1 MSTAQG
7 QKLTVFRPPQVSGL
21 VAWFDASDPSSV
33 QGNPVTQWTDKSS
46 NGNSAIATTGPAY
59 TRDPQGRPCMSFT
72 GTQWFESAAT
82 VPATTHSLIAVHA
95 PTYTNGSNGSGG
107 ALGGNS
113 SLFRFQTGANY
124 IVFPYYA
131 NGPHGYITSF
141 GLGAGDTT
149 LVDNSVA
156 GTASIINA
164 NIAPTSQI
172 VYKNGTQQAT
182 EATTLTAGTSP
193 ALTIG
198 RYTPAL
204 LEYYQGYVYEMIVYS
219 ATLTTTQRQSIEGYL
234 GWKWGLQASLSNAH
248 PYLTLNPETPVY
260 PLYPFTVPNFGRTT
274 SIFTPTQVSG
284 CAFWFDGAD
293 QSSMSFSSS
302 SNLSQWRDKS
312 GNAYNATASGSPGL
326 IGFGTVNPGGV
337 YFNGSSAYLSNFAC
351 PINLS
356 QRAVFIVMQE
366 VTHAGAR
373 GVLSFPPNPTT
384 GVDYNTITGMSI
396 ETSNGLRFYA
406 NGGAYVSDMGNTSL
420 LVKSTYFDSMTG
432 TQGGSF
438 LNGTNTS
445 NNVPNF
451 TQGTCTGFILGAR
464 WGGSGS
470 PGIDSYGNIIINEII
485 VYSNAITTTQRQ
497 AVEAY
502 LSVKWGTGALLAS
515 SNIYNQR
522 TLNSFG
528 LASAVPIP
536 VTRPAQNAKWLP
548 TRIAPLQLWLDAADQ
563 NSMTLSGTSLT
574 QWNDKSGSGNH
585 VLNSYISGT
594 ITYSTRKLSTDG
606 NSFFYAPVSTQR
618 ATYTNFQ
625 VFIVYTWLAST
636 AGTNQ
641 ALWGGDAGGWNRL
654 QLLSFP
660 ELSSG
665 ADSFALSWGNQG
677 SGFANP
683 PNGVLYTG
691 LNTASQLIYHA
702 SYNGF
707 TTNGSALYINGV
719 NQGSFT
725 DSASVGSPNPV
736 LTNTWFS
743 AIGPAIGAYPAQVS
757 FNEILIYTTTLTDR
771 ERQSVEGYFAWKWG
785 LVASLPANH
794 SFKLFPPPPQ

>member
-1 MSTAQG
+1 MSSAQG

-46 NGNSAIATTGPAY
+46 NGNSATATTGPTY
-59 TRDPQGRPCMSFT
+59 TRDAQGRPCISFT

-95 PTYTNGSNGSGG
+95 PTYTNGSNGSGTY
-107 ALGGNS
+107 GGNS
-113 SLFRFQTGANY
+113 SLFRFQTIVGSY
-124 IVFPYYA
+124 VVFPYYV
-131 NGPHGYITSF
+131 NGPRGYITSF

-149 LVDNSVA
+149 LVENSVA

-172 VYKNGTQQAT
+172 IYKNGTQQST

-193 ALTIG
+193 SLTIG
-198 RYTPAL
+198 RYTPGN

-219 ATLTTTQRQSIEGYL
+219 ATLTMSQRQSIEGYL

-248 PYLTLNPETPVY
+248 PYLTVNPETPVY
-260 PLYPFTVPNFGRTT
+260 PLYPFTVPNLGTTT
-274 SIFTPTQVSG
+274 SIFTPTQVPG

-302 SNLSQWRDKS
+302 SNLTQWRDKS
-312 GNAYNATASGSPGL
+312 GNSYNATASGSPGL
-326 IGFGTVNPGGV
+326 VGFGSSSPGGV
-337 YFNGSSAYLSNFAC
+337 YFNGTTAYLSNFSC

-356 QRAVFIVMQE
+356 QRAVFIVMSE
-366 VTHAGAR
+366 VVHANYT
-373 GVLSFPPNPTT
+373 GVVCFIPNPTT
-384 GVDYNTITGMSI
+384 GSDYQTITGMSI
-396 ETSNGLRFYA
+396 ETTNGLRFYA
-406 NGGAYVSDMGNTSL
+406 NSGAYISDMGNATL
-420 LVKSTYFDSMTG
+420 LPKSIYFDSMSA

-445 NNVPNF
+445 NNVANF
-451 TQGTCTGFILGAR
+451 TQGTCTGFTIGAR
-464 WGGSGS
+464 WGNGVS
-470 PGIDSYGNIIINEII
+470 SYTNSIINEII
-485 VYSNAITTTQRQ
+485 VYSNPITTAQRQ

-522 TLNSFG
+522 TSNSFG
-528 LASAVPIP
+528 LAAVVPIP
-536 VTRPAQNAKWLP
+536 VTRPVQNAKWLP
-548 TRIAPLQLWLDAADQ
+548 TRISSLQLWLDAADV
-563 NSMTLSGTSLT
+563 NSMILSGLSVT

-585 VLNSYISGT
+585 VLNSYITGTLTYATRAISTSGT
-594 ITYSTRKLSTDG
+594 SNY
-606 NSFFYAPVSTQR
+606 FYAPVTTQR

-625 VFIVYTWLAST
+625 VFIVYTWLTST

-641 ALWGGDAGGWNRL
+641 ALWGGEAGGWNRL

-660 ELSSG
+660 GLSSG

-691 LNTASQLIYHA
+691 LNTASQLMYHA

-743 AIGPAIGAYPAQVS
+743 AIGPASGGAYPAQVT

-771 ERQSVEGYFAWKWG
+771 QRQSVEGYFAWKWG

-794 SFKLFPPPPQ
+794 PFKLFPPPPQ

>member
-1 MSTAQG
+1 MSSAQG

-33 QGNPVTQWTDKSS
+33 QGNPVTQWTDKSGV
-46 NGNSAIATTGPAY
+46 GNSATATTGPAY

-72 GTQWFESAAT
+72 GTQWFESTAT

-141 GLGAGDTT
+141 GLGVGDTT

-164 NIAPTSQI
+164 NIAPTVQYT
-172 VYKNGTQQAT
+172 YKNGTQQAT
-182 EATTLTAGTSP
+182 EATTLTSGTSP

-198 RYTPAL
+198 RYSAGL
-204 LEYYQGYVYEMIVYS
+204 NEYYQGYVYEMIVYS
-219 ATLTTTQRQSIEGYL
+219 TNLTTTQRQSIEGYL
-234 GWKWGLQASLSNAH
+234 GWKWGLQASLSNVH

-260 PLYPFTVPNFGRTT
+260 PLYPFTVPNFGTTT
-274 SIFTPTQVSG
+274 SIFTPTQVPG

-302 SNLSQWRDKS
+302 SNLTQWRDKS

-337 YFNGSSAYLSNFAC
+337 YFNGTTAYLSNFAC

-356 QRAVFIVMQE
+356 QRAVFIVTQE

-373 GVLSFPPNPTT
+373 GVLSFAPNPTT
-384 GVDYNTITGMSI
+384 GVDYSSVTGMSI

-406 NGGAYVSDMGNTSL
+406 NSGAYVSDMGNVTL
-420 LVKSTYFDSMTG
+420 LPKSTYFDSMTG
-432 TQGGSF
+432 TQGGSY

-451 TQGTCTGFILGAR
+451 TQGTCTGFVLGAR

-485 VYSNAITTTQRQ
+485 VYSNPITTAQRQ

-502 LSVKWGTGALLAS
+502 LSVKWGTGTLLAS
-515 SNIYNQR
+515 SNIYNQK

-528 LASAVPIP
+528 LAAVVPIP
-536 VTRPAQNAKWLP
+536 VMRPAQNAKWLP
-548 TRIAPLQLWLDAADQ
+548 TQILGLVEWFDAAD
-563 NSMTLSGTSLT
+563 TKAVITSGSTVT
-574 QWNDKSGSGNH
+574 QWLDKSGNNNNTSG
-585 VLNSYISGT
+585 SGGT
-594 ITYSTRKLSTDG
+594 ITYNATFLNKKSGVTFAG
-606 NSFFYAPVSTQR
+606 NSSYLTCPLVVQTDWSIFILLTTTSSGGAGPNWWAGYGLYDAEVPEVRLDYGTSVINGAFATGIGELTGITDYTATTPTLINTGAPFICEFLRVSSTGQINVFLNGGLQVSAIAPTGVRTQASNPVYIGAIADNVANSFVGTMYEILVYNSSITDAQR
-618 ATYTNFQ
+618 AN
-625 VFIVYTWLAST
+625 
-636 AGTNQ
+636 
-641 ALWGGDAGGWNRL
+641 
-654 QLLSFP
+654 
-660 ELSSG
+660 
-665 ADSFALSWGNQG
+665 
-677 SGFANP
+677 
-683 PNGVLYTG
+683 
-691 LNTASQLIYHA
+691 
-702 SYNGF
+702 
-707 TTNGSALYINGV
+707 
-719 NQGSFT
+719 
-725 DSASVGSPNPV
+725 
-736 LTNTWFS
+736 
-743 AIGPAIGAYPAQVS
+743 
-757 FNEILIYTTTLTDR
+757 
-771 ERQSVEGYFAWKWG
+771 VEGYLAWKWG
-785 LVASLPANH
+785 IVSSLPANH
-794 SFKLFPPPPQ
+794 PFKLFPPPPQ

>member
-1 MSTAQG
+1 M
-7 QKLTVFRPPQVSGL
+7 
-21 VAWFDASDPSSV
+21 
-33 QGNPVTQWTDKSS
+33 TQWTDKSGV
-46 NGNSAIATTGPAY
+46 GNSATATTGPAY
-59 TRDPQGRPCMSFT
+59 TRDPQSRPCMSFT
-72 GTQWFESAAT
+72 GTQWLESAAT
-82 VPATTHSLIAVHA
+82 VPGTTHSLIAVHA

-107 ALGGNS
+107 TYGGNA
-113 SLFRFQTGANY
+113 SLFRFQTGAGY
-124 IVFPYYA
+124 IVFPYYV
-131 NGPHGYITSF
+131 NGPRGYVTSF

-149 LVDNSVA
+149 LLDNSVA
-156 GTASIINA
+156 GTASIMMA
-164 NIAPTSQI
+164 NIAPTVQYT
-172 VYKNGTQQAT
+172 YKNGTQQAT

-198 RYTPAL
+198 RYSAGL
-204 LEYYQGYVYEMIVYS
+204 NEYYQGYVYEMIVY
-219 ATLTTTQRQSIEGYL
+219 TTNLTTTQRQSIEGYL
-234 GWKWGLQASLSNAH
+234 AWKWGLQASLSNAH
-248 PYLTLNPETPVY
+248 PYLTVNPETPVY

-274 SIFTPTQVSG
+274 PIFTPTQVPG
-284 CAFWFDGAD
+284 CAVWFDGAD

-302 SNLSQWRDKS
+302 SNLTQWRDKS

-326 IGFGTVNPGGV
+326 VGFSTVNPGGV
-337 YFNGSSAYLSNFAC
+337 YFNGTTAYLSNFAC

-356 QRAVFIVMQE
+356 QRAVYIVMSE
-366 VTHAGAR
+366 IVHANYTGI
-373 GVLSFPPNPTT
+373 LCFIPNPTT
-384 GVDYNTITGMSI
+384 GSDYQTTTGMSI
-396 ETSNGLRFYA
+396 ETTNGLRFYA
-406 NGGAYVSDMGNTSL
+406 NSGGYNSDMGNTTL
-420 LVKSTYFDSMTG
+420 LQKSIYFDSMTA

-445 NNVPNF
+445 NNVANF
-451 TQGTCTGFILGAR
+451 TQGTCVGFTIGAR
-464 WGGSGS
+464 WGNGVSTYTNS
-470 PGIDSYGNIIINEII
+470 IINEII
-485 VYSNAITTTQRQ
+485 MYSNPITTTQRQ

-536 VTRPAQNAKWLP
+536 VRRPAQNAKWLP
-548 TRIAPLQLWLDAADQ
+548 TQIVPLQLWLDAADV
-563 NSMTLSGTSLT
+563 NSMTLSGNSVT

-585 VLNSYISGT
+585 ILNSYITGTLTYATNAISTSGT
-594 ITYSTRKLSTDG
+594 SNY
-606 NSFFYAPVSTQR
+606 FYAPVTTQR

-625 VFIVYTWLAST
+625 VFILYTWLTSS

-660 ELSSG
+660 GLSSG

-719 NQGSFT
+719 NQGAFT

-743 AIGPAIGAYPAQVS
+743 AIGPASGGAYPAQVT

-771 ERQSVEGYFAWKWG
+771 QRQSVEGYFAWKWG
-785 LVASLPANH
+785 LVASLDANH
-794 SFKLFPPPPQ
+794 PFKLFPPPPQ

>member
-1 MSTAQG
+1 
-7 QKLTVFRPPQVSGL
+7 
-21 VAWFDASDPSSV
+21 
-33 QGNPVTQWTDKSS
+33 
-46 NGNSAIATTGPAY
+46 
-59 TRDPQGRPCMSFT
+59 
-72 GTQWFESAAT
+72 
-82 VPATTHSLIAVHA
+82 
-95 PTYTNGSNGSGG
+95 
-107 ALGGNS
+107 
-113 SLFRFQTGANY
+113 
-124 IVFPYYA
+124 
-131 NGPHGYITSF
+131 
-141 GLGAGDTT
+141 
-149 LVDNSVA
+149 
-156 GTASIINA
+156 
-164 NIAPTSQI
+164 
-172 VYKNGTQQAT
+172 
-182 EATTLTAGTSP
+182 
-193 ALTIG
+193 
-198 RYTPAL
+198 
-204 LEYYQGYVYEMIVYS
+204 
-219 ATLTTTQRQSIEGYL
+219 
-234 GWKWGLQASLSNAH
+234 
-248 PYLTLNPETPVY
+248 
-260 PLYPFTVPNFGRTT
+260 
-274 SIFTPTQVSG
+274 
-284 CAFWFDGAD
+284 
-293 QSSMSFSSS
+293 MSFSSS
-302 SNLSQWRDKS
+302 SNLTQWRDKS
-312 GNAYNATASGSPGL
+312 GNSYNATASGSPGL
-326 IGFGTVNPGGV
+326 IGFGSSSPGGV
-337 YFNGSSAYLSNFAC
+337 YFNGTTAYLSNFSC

-384 GVDYNTITGMSI
+384 GIDYNSISGMSI

-406 NGGAYVSDMGNTSL
+406 NGGAYVSDMGNVSL
-420 LVKSTYFDSMTG
+420 LPKSTYFDSMTG
-432 TQGGSF
+432 TQGGSY
-438 LNGTNTS
+438 LNGANTS

-451 TQGTCTGFILGAR
+451 TQGTCTGFVLGAR

-470 PGIDSYGNIIINEII
+470 PGIDSYGNIIINEVI
-485 VYSNAITTTQRQ
+485 VYSNPITTAQRQ

-522 TLNSFG
+522 TSNSFG
-528 LASAVPIP
+528 LAAVVPIP

-548 TRIAPLQLWLDAADQ
+548 TRILSLQLWLDAADV
-563 NSMTLSGTSLT
+563 NSMILSGLSVT

-585 VLNSYISGT
+585 VLNSYITGT
-594 ITYSTRKLSTDG
+594 LTYGTRAISTNGTS
-606 NSFFYAPVSTQR
+606 NYFYAPVTTQR

-625 VFIVYTWLAST
+625 VFIVYTWLTST

-660 ELSSG
+660 GLSSG

-743 AIGPAIGAYPAQVS
+743 AIGPASGGAYPAQVT

-771 ERQSVEGYFAWKWG
+771 QRQSVEGYFAWKWG
-785 LVASLPANH
+785 LIASLPGDH
-794 SFKLFPPPPQ
+794 PFKLFPPPPQ